1 VWGIREKTSLL
12 PRSCAC
18 PGPLPAVGVSPPTS
32 QPSATGNG
40 SLNARAPTC
49 RQTWVSAPSPAF
61 AGLRL
66 GEASAVNL
74 GDVDFLGR
82 RLHVRRQVQ
91 RRRGGPAELRQP
103 KYGSER
109 TIYPPSRL
117 VEMLARHVERA
128 GTAAEGWLFYTSDG
142 RPIPPSTANSWWQF
156 QPTPA
161 DQLAHLAVDD
171 LQCTGRSRH
180 GTPVAPP
187 GQDVDGQ

>member
-1 VWGIREKTSLL
+1 LSRSS
-12 PRSCAC
+12 PRRRRVPSDQPTVRYWEWLIERSRPNMQAN
-18 PGPLPAVGVSPPTS
+18 LGV
-32 QPSATGNG
+32 
-40 SLNARAPTC
+40 C
-49 RQTWVSAPSPAF
+49 AF

-109 TIYPPSRL
+109 TIYLPSRL

-142 RPIPPSTANSWWQF
+142 RPIPPSTVNSWWQF